1 MMQARSRFLEMRSD
15 VASDKRVLTKGEDMD
30 SAAAPL
36 EGIKVLEFTALG
48 PAPQAAWQLGGL
60 GASLTVVDP
69 VGRSAGPERQAPNTV
84 RRFELDLKDQ
94 VDLERAKVL
103 VAEAD
108 VLIEGFRPGVM
119 ERLGLGPEQCH
130 CLNPGLVYGRM
141 TGWGQDGPL
150 AQRAGH
156 DINYI
161 GLTGVLRAIADRDG
175 HPVPPL
181 NIVGDSGGGTM
192 FLIVG
197 ILSALLNRARTGRGC
212 VIDAAILDGTFQL
225 SNMIWQFRAR
235 DTWEDRPRR
244 NQLDGGAPYY
254 DVYRCAD
261 GEFMAVG
268 ALEPK
273 FYREFL
279 DVLGL
284 DAESVPDRMDRSA
297 WPALRELLATT
308 IASRTRDDWSRLA
321 DGRDACFTPVLNFEE
336 CLSHPQ
342 VVARGLVN
350 ERTGYPLPAPA
361 PRFEEASVSRDP
373 VPGVSFPR

>member
-1 MMQARSRFLEMRSD
+1 
-15 VASDKRVLTKGEDMD
+15 MD
-30 SAAAPL
+30 GSPGPL
-36 EGIKVLEFTALG
+36 DGIKVLEFTALG
-48 PAPQAAWQLGGL
+48 PAPQVAWQMGGL
-60 GASLTVVDP
+60 GASLTVIDP
-69 VGRSAGPERQAPNTV
+69 VGRSAGPERQAPNTKA
-84 RRFELDLKDQ
+84 RFELDLKDPAHL
-94 VDLERAKVL
+94 DRAKAL

-119 ERLGLGPEQCH
+119 ERLGLGPAECH
-130 CLNPGLVYGRM
+130 ELNAGLVYGRM

-161 GLTGVLRAIADRDG
+161 GLTGVLRAITDREG

-192 FLIVG
+192 FLIMG
-197 ILSALLNRARTGRGC
+197 ILSALLNRGRTGRGC
-212 VIDAAILDGTFQL
+212 IVDAAIVDGTFQL

-235 DTWEDRPRR
+235 QTWEDAPRS

-261 GEFMAVG
+261 GEYMAVG

-284 DAESVPDRMDRSA
+284 HAEDLPDRTDRTT
-297 WPALRELLATT
+297 WPALRDMFSRV
-308 IASRTRDDWSRLA
+308 IRTRTREAWTRLA
-321 DGRDACFTPVLNFEE
+321 EGRDACFTPVLDFEE
-336 CLSHPQ
+336 SRAHPH

-350 ERTGYPLPAPA
+350 ERTGHPLPAPA
-361 PRFEEASVSRDP
+361 PRFISVPDLSGSDM
-373 VPGVSFPR
+373 